1 MKVIT
6 NTEGAV
12 TILKPLGPLLAGEL
26 DELDQS
32 LNALARDWTRRIV
45 INMAESGCIDSA
57 GLELV
62 SRYHQRFGEHGLR
75 LKLCGLNELGRKIFN
90 LTGLSRRLEIYTDT
104 AAAVRSFV

>member
-1 MKVIT
+1 MKVVT

-12 TILKPLGPLLAGEL
+12 TILKPLGPLLVGEL
-26 DELDQS
+26 DELDKS
-32 LNALARDWTRRIV
+32 LNALAGDWARRIV

-62 SRYHQRFGEHGLR
+62 SRHHQRFGEHGLC
-75 LKLCGLNELGRKIFN
+75 LKLCGLSELARKIFD
-90 LTGLSRRLEIYTDT
+90 LTKLSNRLEIYADT